1 MKNGEHKR
9 CLVCDDVSIGI
20 NFGVPT
26 CMPCKAF
33 FRRHARKQG
42 TSKFICEDI
51 GNCVITYKYRRLCNG
66 CRLTKCFHVGM
77 KESLILSNDEREAR
91 NKLVTINRL
100 KRGKVPKVESIVWM
114 QPPLLLRMQQN
125 PCQHLFPG
133 DQVVLA
139 NIFHAYEN
147 TCIVA
152 KNTRFQSFPSI
163 VHTSIHNLL
172 NEMSPM
178 FEIFIEY
185 LKLIP
190 EFNNLLIQDKIRIM
204 RNHFG
209 NMININQPL
218 MYSVTPTNLLVTY
231 TNVFNTDITNRLL
244 KRNQIVNQFMFD
256 PIVLRILLI
265 IVVLSSGNCRNI
277 DHMDMDLVCDDTLSI
292 FSAQNTYVEL
302 LWRYILSRSS
312 NERTVATFFNRL
324 LMYILHVQN
333 IGMCIDNY
341 MSRFTQEIK
350 QMEPMM
356 QSMWPRMHNDESI
369 NVFHTG

>member
-9 CLVCDDVSIGI
+9 CLVCDDVAIGI

-33 FRRHARKQG
+33 FRRHASKQG
-42 TSKFICEDI
+42 TSKFICEDV
-51 GNCVITYKYRRLCNG
+51 GNCVITYKYRRVCNG
-66 CRLTKCFHVGM
+66 CRLAKCFHVGM
-77 KESLILSNDEREAR
+77 KKSLILSNDEREAR
-91 NKLVTINRL
+91 NKLVAINRL
-100 KRGKVPKVESIVWM
+100 KRGKVPKEETIVWM
-114 QPPLLLRMQQN
+114 QPPLLLHVKQN
-125 PCQHLFPG
+125 PCQHLSPC

-139 NIFHAYEN
+139 NIFYAYEN
-147 TCIVA
+147 TCIAA

-163 VHTSIHNLL
+163 AHTSIHKLL
-172 NEMSPM
+172 NELSPM

-231 TNVFNTDITNRLL
+231 TNVFNTDITNCLL

-256 PIVLRILLI
+256 PIVLRVLLI
-265 IVVLSSGNCRNI
+265 IVVLSSGNCRSI
-277 DHMDMDLVCDDTLSI
+277 DDMDMDLVCDDTLSI
-292 FSAQNTYVEL
+292 FSAQNIYVEL

-312 NERTVATFFNRL
+312 NERTVVTFFNRL
-324 LMYILHVQN
+324 LMYIFHVQN
-333 IGMCIDNY
+333 IGMRIDNY
-341 MSRFTQEIK
+341 MNRFTQEIEL
-350 QMEPMM
+350 MEPMV
-356 QSMWPRMHNDESI
+356 QSMWPRKRNDENM
-369 NVFHTG
+369 NVSNTG